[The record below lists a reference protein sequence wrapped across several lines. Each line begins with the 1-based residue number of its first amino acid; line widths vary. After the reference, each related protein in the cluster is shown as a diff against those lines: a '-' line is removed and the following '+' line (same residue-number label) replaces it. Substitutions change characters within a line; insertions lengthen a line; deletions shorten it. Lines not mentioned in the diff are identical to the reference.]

1 MVDIVKEYIS
11 PRVTSFHPGLHEL
24 SPHVRQTDLMVRIL
38 IPIRFQLITDEDI
51 GAVTVR
57 HEGLQLGIT

>member
-1 MVDIVKEYIS
+1 MSRRKIEWL
-11 PRVTSFHPGLHEL
+11 LHEL